1 MNKYNISRK
10 RKGAMISI
18 IIPCYNEQEALPIFY
33 SEITR
38 VLDEMHEKYEL
49 LFINDG
55 SKDNTLDILKND
67 VRNVSIHLMLLL
79 NPSK

>member
-1 MNKYNISRK
+1 
-10 RKGAMISI
+10 MISI

-33 SEITR
+33 TEITR

-55 SKDNTLDILKND
+55 SKDNTLDILKEIAENNE
-67 VRNVSIHLMLLL
+67 NV
-79 NPSK
+79 K